1 MPDFVMVPGAWYPRI
16 IGGQLLEGR
25 HVTSKLRFSG
35 PAALKLRKAM
45 AVIVVL
51 IISAGAA
58 YDIRRT
64 PEQYSDGATV
74 IFFVA
79 HQPAQTPAQADS
91 INESLVATEVM
102 LAQTT
107 MQYVSTTA
115 GKVQIVAFPCNR
127 SNLQYPDYEE
137 QCATLTATAANA
149 SAVHWAFRHAYRVLT
164 SRLLKLQIRSAV
176 PSRDRIRT
184 YLVGISG
191 AVSQP
196 GSRMRVFA
204 GLGVLTLIGILTVA
218 RFFAL
223 RRDRTRPR
231 RRRFFVLHAKRT
243 RARRVPPARH
253 KHARQTATPR

>member
-1 MPDFVMVPGAWYPRI
+1 M
-16 IGGQLLEGR
+16 
-25 HVTSKLRFSG
+25 TSKLRFSG
-35 PAALKLRKAM
+35 AAALKLRKAI

-58 YDIRRT
+58 YDIKRT
-64 PEQYSDGATV
+64 PELYSDGATV

-79 HQPAQTPAQADS
+79 HQPTQTQAQADS

-107 MQYVSTTA
+107 MQYVSTAA

-164 SRLLKLQIRSAV
+164 SHLLKLQISSAV
-176 PSRDRIRT
+176 PSRNRIRT

-196 GSRMRVFA
+196 GSRMRVLA

-223 RRDRTRPR
+223 RRDRTRAR
-231 RRRFFVLHAKRT
+231 RRRFFVLHANRT
-243 RARRVPPARH
+243 RARRGPPARH
-253 KHARQTATPR
+253 RHARQTAAPRWMA